1 MKKIKEIAWIL
12 YVLCFPVFIL
22 IDIER
27 NSNNVFIGLFI
38 VLFFMFAGIPIIES
52 ASKNLSQKNNS

>member
-12 YVLCFPVFIL
+12 YVLCFPAFIL

-27 NSNNVFIGLFI
+27 NSNNVFTGLFI
-38 VLFFMFAGIPIIES
+38 VLFFMFVGIPVIES
-52 ASKNLSQKNNS
+52 ASKNLSKN